1 MVSRAGLCCLMYC
14 GAEDTRKHHHCCL
27 RALRSWVLGM
37 APVCLQGLRGRG
49 VVVKGTGAGLPGCP
63 EDTGW
68 GEGLGC
74 HPQGMGLEQSRPP
87 ATQGL

>member
-1 MVSRAGLCCLMYC
+1 MLSDVLWGRGHKEASPLLPPCT
-14 GAEDTRKHHHCCL
+14 E
-27 RALRSWVLGM
+27 VLG
-37 APVCLQGLRGRG
+37 PGDGTCLQGLRGRG